1 MKIIN
6 GYPCQHKYPFPCSL
20 IKNLFP
26 RLDIETFKSFLSP
39 VSFPVMRDTELS
51 FI

>member
-6 GYPCQHKYPFPCSL
+6 GYPCQHKYPFSCSL
-20 IKNLFP
+20 IKIFFP
-26 RLDIETFKSFLSP
+26 RLNKETFKSFLSP
-39 VSFPVMRDTELS
+39 VSFPVMKATELS